1 MLDKNVKHT
10 LTVLQ
15 KLGLNLN
22 TSQEYHVVVGHPVT
36 TNPHRCTE
44 GLHHLAVE
52 DSHHLTQ
59 CQPPFPVLLLEL
71 PIDPKQQ
78 LVLLILRHIGQ
89 QLGYTLQQKQKLILG
104 SGYNFLK

>member
-1 MLDKNVKHT
+1 M
-10 LTVLQ
+10 
-15 KLGLNLN
+15 
-22 TSQEYHVVVGHPVT
+22 VGHPVT